1 MANLH
6 LNFRSAM
13 LMRSVYPRVF
23 LPDYN
28 DWNDVTP
35 PYRTLYF
42 LHGYSGGAL
51 ETATFTNFA
60 LYAAAHGLAIVM
72 IDGDNSFYVD
82 DRKRNAYYSRYVGEE
97 IVEVT
102 RKLLPLS
109 RRREDTFIAGISM
122 GGYGALINGLRY
134 SDTFSKIG
142 MLSPALGMYPENG
155 QMQPGSPLHKE
166 SLLALLGSPSRYHGS
181 YRDYEAAARKALQN
195 PQTMPQLF
203 LACGTGDALVY
214 EAGRDFAHRM

>member
-1 MANLH
+1 MCI
-6 LNFRSAM
+6 R
-13 LMRSVYPRVF
+13 
-23 LPDYN
+23 
-28 DWNDVTP
+28 
-35 PYRTLYF
+35 
-42 LHGYSGGAL
+42 
-51 ETATFTNFA
+51 
-60 LYAAAHGLAIVM
+60 
-72 IDGDNSFYVD
+72 
-82 DRKRNAYYSRYVGEE
+82 DR
-97 IVEVT
+97 
-102 RKLLPLS
+102 
-109 RRREDTFIAGISM
+109 
-122 GGYGALINGLRY
+122 INGLRY

-214 EAGRDFAHRM
+214 EAGRDFAHRMQACLLYTSKRLTFSETNGILVSIRKERKFELKGRPKHV

>member
-1 MANLH
+1 M
-6 LNFRSAM
+6 
-13 LMRSVYPRVF
+13 
-23 LPDYN
+23 
-28 DWNDVTP
+28 
-35 PYRTLYF
+35 
-42 LHGYSGGAL
+42 HGYSGGAL

-155 QMQPGSPLHKE
+155 QMQPGSPLHRE

-181 YRDYEAAARKALQN
+181 YRDYEAAARKALQK
-195 PQTMPQLF
+195 PDTMPQLF

-214 EAGRDFAHRM
+214 EAGRDFAHRMQAAGAPMTYYESEGGHDHVFWKHAMTPLCEFLTAKGGK